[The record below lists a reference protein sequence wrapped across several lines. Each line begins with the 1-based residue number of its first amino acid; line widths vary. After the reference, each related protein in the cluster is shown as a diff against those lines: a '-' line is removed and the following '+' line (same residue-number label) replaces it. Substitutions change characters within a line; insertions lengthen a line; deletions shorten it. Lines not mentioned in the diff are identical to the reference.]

1 MCTLDFGMLFPT
13 GKWEIDPLGAL
24 FLLYKTES

>member
-24 FLLYKTES
+24 FIFIIQN